1 MSHLQQASMVSLRT
15 PNPVHEALVFIS
27 ASRIQNKELSKPGSW
42 PNQRTNRGSVSES
55 SEKGKPV
62 RSKQPRRAKRP
73 LEAVAGEPYGH
84 SLRASSLKIFEQIP
98 AM

>member
-42 PNQRTNRGSVSES
+42 PNQRTNCGSLSQS

-62 RSKQPRRAKRP
+62 RSKQPRAKRP